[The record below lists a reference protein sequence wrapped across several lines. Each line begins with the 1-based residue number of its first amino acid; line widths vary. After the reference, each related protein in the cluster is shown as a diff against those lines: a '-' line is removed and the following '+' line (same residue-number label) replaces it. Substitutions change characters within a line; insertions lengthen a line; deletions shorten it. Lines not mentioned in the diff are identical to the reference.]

1 MMTQLSSIKGLF
13 FAIIAAFSFSLSGC
27 MVSGG
32 ILIEPEPVMI
42 GNPTGKEVHHHKNKK
57 HSRRQHIKIPPGH
70 MPPRGMCRIWFK
82 DRPPGHQPTPVSCHR
97 IGPRIPY
104 GAVVIRG

>member
-32 ILIEPEPVMI
+32 ILIEPEPVII
-42 GNPTGKEVHHHKNKK
+42 GNPPGK
-57 HSRRQHIKIPPGH
+57 
-70 MPPRGMCRIWFK
+70 
-82 DRPPGHQPTPVSCHR
+82 
-97 IGPRIPY
+97 
-104 GAVVIRG
+104 

>member
-1 MMTQLSSIKGLF
+1 MMIQHFFRKGLF
-13 FAIIAAFSFSLSGC
+13 FLMIAAFSFSLSGC

-32 ILIEPEPVMI
+32 ILIEPEPVII
-42 GNPTGKEVHHHKNKK
+42 GNPPGNEVDRRKDKE
-57 HSRRQHIKIPPGH
+57 HSRRHHIKIPPGH
-70 MPPRGMCRIWFK
+70 MPPKGKCRVWFK
-82 DRPPGHQPTPVSCHR
+82 DHPPGHQPPPVSCNS